1 MILFLEYPQ
10 HWRRHIEGLQKTR
23 QQEIYWITQKYHKS
37 RKDRTITIF
46 IRFLNVHIFFS
57 RAHAQGCLNSQVSLY
72 KKKNTPKI
80 QGLLQVN
87 YHDRLRFAES
97 ILGKKFNFDNYMYIE
112 HLHMYTQ
119 FHSVSEILVKKRH
132 IYLKS
137 AWIHSKAKH

>member
-1 MILFLEYPQ
+1 MY
-10 HWRRHIEGLQKTR
+10 T
-23 QQEIYWITQKYHKS
+23 Y
-37 RKDRTITIF
+37 
-46 IRFLNVHIFFS
+46 FFPALMH
-57 RAHAQGCLNSQVSLY
+57 RGVSTVKFRY
-72 KKKNTPKI
+72 IKKNTPKI

-112 HLHMYTQ
+112 HIHMYTQ